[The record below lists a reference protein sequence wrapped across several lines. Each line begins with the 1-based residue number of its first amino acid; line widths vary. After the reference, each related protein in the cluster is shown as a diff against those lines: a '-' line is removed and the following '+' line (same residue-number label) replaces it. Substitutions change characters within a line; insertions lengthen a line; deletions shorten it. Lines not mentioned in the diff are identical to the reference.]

1 MDIYVQ
7 ATYNRKPTILFDA
20 IAICPSTFIFCRIG
34 DLFQAKNDVINA
46 EYYYRT
52 ASHMVPKLIHPKYK
66 LFMLLYNNERYEDA
80 FRIGDEIMSTEYQIR
95 GTELLRMI
103 ADIQDLMHKSDNT
116 SNLNLTNEEGH

>member
-1 MDIYVQ
+1 
-7 ATYNRKPTILFDA
+7 
-20 IAICPSTFIFCRIG
+20 
-34 DLFQAKNDVINA
+34 
-46 EYYYRT
+46 
-52 ASHMVPKLIHPKYK
+52 MVPKLIHPKYK